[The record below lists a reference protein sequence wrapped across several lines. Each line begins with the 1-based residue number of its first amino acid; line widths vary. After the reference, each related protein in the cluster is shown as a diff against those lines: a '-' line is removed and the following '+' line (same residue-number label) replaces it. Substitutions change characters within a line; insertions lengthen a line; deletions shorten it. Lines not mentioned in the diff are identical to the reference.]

1 MSVNQLVALLLNP
14 LRTLPYCTL
23 RQVDPQLDKMR
34 RVINSSACTRELC
47 RRQVFWRN
55 RPPAVVSP
63 LASHLT
69 ERVTEIV
76 SRSQELTEKD
86 AMSKPLPWL
95 VVVVVMLHVVA
106 AACCCCCCACRCF
119 SLLLS
124 SELCRVFLLFVAA
137 DFPCVRFLPLKLQK
151 WLADKWY
158 GGKNETNGQ
167 RGAGREPT
175 IGLSNGAPIRILVTK
190 RSQNMERLC
199 SFCPNTRRH
208 VNATWTLSV
217 NTALF

>member
-1 MSVNQLVALLLNP
+1 MSVDQLVALLLNP

-95 VVVVVMLHVVA
+95 VVVVVMLRLFLLHVVA
-106 AACCCCCCACRCF
+106 AAALAVAFHCCFLASYAASSRC
-119 SLLLS
+119 SLLPTFHAS
-124 SELCRVFLLFVAA
+124 DFFL
-137 DFPCVRFLPLKLQK
+137 
-151 WLADKWY
+151 
-158 GGKNETNGQ
+158 
-167 RGAGREPT
+167 
-175 IGLSNGAPIRILVTK
+175 
-190 RSQNMERLC
+190 
-199 SFCPNTRRH
+199 
-208 VNATWTLSV
+208 
-217 NTALF
+217 